1 VAQREGGDIV
11 LYLDDYASNAPLNG
25 LQVSVRSGT
34 LTLQAAAS
42 GEGSYRIPGDLIDA
56 QAQPTLAIAVH
67 GAGID
72 AQLQAEVPPAEH
84 AAQVGTAAVDPPRP
98 LWIIAIALAALVAAA
113 AGWRLR
119 RRRNG
124 RVVRGLGTA

>member
-1 VAQREGGDIV
+1 M
-11 LYLDDYASNAPLNG
+11 LYLDDYATNAPLNG

-56 QAQPTLAIAVH
+56 QAAPTLAIAVH

-72 AQLQAEVPPAEH
+72 AQLQAEVPPAVPTQH
-84 AAQVGTAAVDPPRP
+84 AAQAGTAAADSLWPR
-98 LWIIAIALAALVAAA
+98 WIVAVALAALVAAA

-124 RVVRGLGTA
+124 RVVRGLGAA